1 MGGIYIR
8 PLNMTTL
15 KNKIVI
21 SSVLVGLL
29 TTNCA
34 LGIIEVPLP
43 TVRADNSANDSYDV
57 SFPTRNLSGFSI
69 TVNYSGTPQEEALFN
84 AAAAAWESRITGYR
98 GVMSLSTVTI
108 NASVEPI
115 DGPGNVLG
123 SAGPDTA
130 SIQDEDGILGGGNVF
145 ALAASGSM
153 RFDSAD
159 AGALTPSVIEHE
171 MGHVLGFGTLWNT
184 NAFGGVFAGTQAVYI
199 DGSGQYTGA
208 AATARWQS
216 EFGQADAFVPIE
228 LGGGPG
234 TADGHW
240 NEVDGGAGLTGIN
253 QTITGNDM
261 RNELMT
267 GWLNTPTFVSQMT
280 LDSLYDIGFTVVPE
294 PSAYAALFGCFVLT
308 ITMGRRRRQA

>member
-1 MGGIYIR
+1 M
-8 PLNMTTL
+8 
-15 KNKIVI
+15 
-21 SSVLVGLL
+21 
-29 TTNCA
+29 
-34 LGIIEVPLP
+34 
-43 TVRADNSANDSYDV
+43 ADNSSNNSYDL

-69 TVNYSGTPQEEALFN
+69 TVNYTGSPQEEALFD

-98 GVMSLSTVTI
+98 GVMSVGTVTI

-115 DGPGNVLG
+115 DGAGGILG
-123 SAGPDTA
+123 SAGPNTA
-130 SIQDEDGILGGGNVF
+130 QIQDEDGVAGGNLF
-145 ALAASGSM
+145 ALASTGSM
-153 RFDSAD
+153 TFDSAD
-159 AGALTPSVIEHE
+159 AAALTPSVIEHE

-184 NAFGGVFAGTQAVYI
+184 NSLGGPFAGTQALYV

-216 EFGQADAFVPIE
+216 EFGQSDAFVPVE

-234 TADGHW
+234 TANGHW

-253 QTITGNDM
+253 QTISGNDM

-294 PSAYAALFGCFVLT
+294 PSAYAALFGTLALT
-308 ITMGRRRRQA
+308 ITIMRRRRQDGFQPR